1 MNDVAA
7 ALFVTLAIANGTALA
22 QGAEDPVARLRAC
35 SLMERD
41 ARYECLDRLS
51 RAVAPLQPQEPQADN
66 WIVSETTSPVD
77 YSPIA
82 TATTSAREG
91 PSESATKLWI
101 RCRGA
106 RTELVLVGPSI
117 SSRGNEYALSY
128 HVDGGQPVQI
138 AGIVPSFGSG
148 VAVAGDIGRLLQ
160 SLPEGKTLT
169 VRLSAR
175 TGSTRDETFSLT
187 GLDTVRAIMARTCK
201 WPHVIARPVQ

>member
-7 ALFVTLAIANGTALA
+7 ALVVALAIANGTALA
-22 QGAEDPVARLRAC
+22 QGAEDPVAQLRAC

-41 ARYECLDRLS
+41 ARYECFDRLS
-51 RAVAPLQPQEPQADN
+51 RAVAPLHPQEPQADN

-82 TATTSAREG
+82 TATISASEG
-91 PSESATKLWI
+91 SATKLWI
-101 RCRGA
+101 RCRSG

-117 SSRGNEYALSY
+117 SSRGDEYALSY
-128 HVDGGQPVQI
+128 HVDGSRPVQI

-148 VAVAGDIGRLLQ
+148 VAFAGDIGRLLQ

-187 GLDTVRAIMARTCK
+187 GLETVRAMMARTCQ
-201 WPHVIARPVQ
+201 WPHAIARPLQ